1 MPFKPGQ
8 SGNPK
13 GKPKGPNKA
22 TVEFRQTVQAL
33 LDGNRENVA
42 KWLEMVASDD
52 PYKALSL
59 LTNLAEFAAPKLART
74 EQTISGPDGGPVENK
89 WIVEMVR
96 PK

>member
-13 GKPKGPNKA
+13 GKPKGPNRA

-42 KWLEMVASDD
+42 KWLETVAADD

-74 EQTISGPDGGPVENK
+74 EHVGDKDNPVVVQSVTRVIIDSK
-89 WIVEMVR
+89 T
-96 PK
+96 

>member
-42 KWLEMVASDD
+42 KWLEMVAADD
-52 PYKALSL
+52 PYKALSVI
-59 LTNLAEFAAPKLART
+59 TNLAEFAAPKLART
-74 EQTISGPDGGPVENK
+74 EHVGDNEADPINVKHWTVEL
-89 WIVEMVR
+89 VR

>member
-33 LDGNRENVA
+33 LDRNSENVA
-42 KWLEMVASDD
+42 KWLERVAADD
-52 PYKALSL
+52 AYKALSIIAQ
-59 LTNLAEFAAPKLART
+59 LAEFAAPKLART
-74 EQTISGPDGGPVENK
+74 EVAGDPENPLK
-89 WIVEMVR
+89 HSLEVTF
-96 PK
+96 K

>member
-22 TVEFRQTVQAL
+22 TVEFRETVRAL
-33 LDGNRENVA
+33 LEDNRENVA
-42 KWLEMVASDD
+42 TWLEQVAASD

-59 LTNLAEFAAPKLART
+59 LTNLAEFASPKLART
-74 EQTISGPDGGPVENK
+74 ELSGSPDGTPIEHK
-89 WIVEMVR
+89 WTVEMVR